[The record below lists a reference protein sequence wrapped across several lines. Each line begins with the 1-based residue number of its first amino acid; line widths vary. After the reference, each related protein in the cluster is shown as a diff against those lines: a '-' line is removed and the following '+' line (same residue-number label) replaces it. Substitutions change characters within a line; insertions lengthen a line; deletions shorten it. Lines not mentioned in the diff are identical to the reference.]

1 MDWQFLLNSS
11 AALLIGAFLLDLAVG
26 DPRWLPHPV
35 VLMGKV
41 ISYGD
46 RLLRSGNARRD
57 FLAGMTLSLILLA
70 LSAAIAFALV
80 TLYNLLP
87 LWLSFG
93 ATSALA
99 STTLATRGLLDAVKH
114 IEAPLCAGNLVVARE
129 KLGHIVGRETSNLNQ
144 DKVLRASLESL
155 SESTC
160 DGIVAPLF
168 YLFLGGVPLAMAYK
182 AVSTLDS
189 MIGYRTERYFYF
201 GKFAARLDDA
211 MNFIPARLT
220 AVFIVMATVA
230 MRLNPARA
238 LRVAWRD
245 HANHLSP
252 NAGYPEAALAGAVGV
267 RLGGPSIYFGKEICK
282 PYMGDDLKPVKIE
295 MLNEGRVV
303 CLVTA
308 ILSLATFAL
317 LSMLRG

>member
-1 MDWQFLLNSS
+1 MDWQLLNTP
-11 AALLIGAFLLDLAVG
+11 AGLLIGAFLLDLAIG

-35 VLMGKV
+35 VLMGKA
-41 ISYGD
+41 ISHGEA
-46 RLLRSGNARRD
+46 LLRNGNARRD
-57 FLAGMTLSLILLA
+57 FLAGMALSLFLVT
-70 LSAAIAFALV
+70 LSAAVAMALV
-80 TLYNLLP
+80 TLFNLLP
-87 LWLSFG
+87 LWLSF
-93 ATSALA
+93 SANAGLA
-99 STTLATRGLLDAVKH
+99 CTTLATRGLLDAVKQ
-114 IEAPLCAGNLVVARE
+114 IEGPLCAGDLVIARE
-129 KLGHIVGRETSNLNQ
+129 KLGHIVGRETTDLNH

-168 YLFLGGVPLAMAYK
+168 YLFVGGVPLAMAYK

-220 AVFIVMATVA
+220 ASFMVIATLAV
-230 MRLNPARA
+230 RLNSARA

-245 HANHLSP
+245 HAKHLSP
-252 NAGYPEAALAGAVGV
+252 NAGYPEAALAGAFGI

-282 PYMGDDLKPVKIE
+282 PYLGDDLQPARIE
-295 MLNEGRVV
+295 MLKEGRVL

-317 LSMLRG
+317 LSISRG